1 MIDVFYVIVAF
12 FSGWFTIQYL
22 DIEFH
27 YLSTVLLALVIL
39 VCIRFNRKRQIQQKY
54 LRCVIGI
61 FSFGLSFAIVLG
73 HHIHVEDIY
82 SGTIK
87 DNYILSYGFVD
98 VVALFAI
105 MYGICEIVKR
115 LYSVCLQ
122 YAGRLSIQYNQ
133 DGEISFKFLLVI
145 ALILFVL
152 WLPYLY
158 VYYPGFI
165 FSDTMSSIQ
174 QAVGIA
180 GWNNH
185 HPVMYTMFIK
195 VCLKVGSFLG
205 GDNTI
210 GCVIYCIS
218 QMLYMSICLSYLL
231 CWLYKR
237 MNIPR
242 VLLGVMIVF
251 YGVTPYF
258 AQMSIA
264 MWKDPVFSVTLVAMT
279 VLLTDVILSRGTV
292 LLKNPFLWGIYIFL
306 ALVTIF
312 VRNNGIYIMLF
323 VGFVLLIVYCLKRK
337 KDIGKSL
344 RKLAICT
351 IVILV
356 FSQLITGPLYNKLGI
371 QKETVESY
379 GIFLN
384 QMARVAACQGNMSD
398 EDKEYMDQLLPIEL
412 YESTYRPCCVD
423 MLKWDANFNS
433 SVLENGFFERYFSM
447 LLKNPKLFFEG
458 WELQTYGFW
467 TVNCEE
473 INYYP
478 GNIMGGVPRNYYP
491 DYYKSE
497 LDTYGIQTGKYVND
511 PILTKIFPIED
522 PAIPIG
528 IINWFAIFLIIL
540 VIVFRQETLLV
551 ALVPTAGLM
560 ITLIVASPISY
571 WPRYAA
577 AEQYLVPFYLVL
589 FCYVFKQKIM
599 EKGEK

>member
-1 MIDVFYVIVAF
+1 MIDIFCFIVAF
-12 FSGWFTIQYL
+12 LSGWFTIQYL
-22 DIEFH
+22 GIGFS
-27 YLSTVLLALVIL
+27 YLSAVLLALVIL
-39 VCIRFNRKRQIQQKY
+39 ACIKFNRKRQIQQKY
-54 LRCVIGI
+54 LQCVIGI
-61 FSFGLSFAIVLG
+61 FSFGLSVVIVLG
-73 HHIHVEDIY
+73 RHIHVEDIY
-82 SGTIK
+82 SGTIT
-87 DNYILSYGFVD
+87 DNYILSFGVMD
-98 VVALFAI
+98 VVAVLAI
-105 MYGICEIVKR
+105 TYGIYEIVKR

-122 YAGRLSIQYNQ
+122 YAGRLSLQYNQ
-133 DGEISFKFLLVI
+133 DGKISFKLLLVI

-312 VRNNGIYIMLF
+312 VRNNGIYITLF

-337 KDIGKSL
+337 EDIGKSL
-344 RKLAICT
+344 RKLVLCT
-351 IVILV
+351 IVVLV
-356 FSQLITGPLYNKLGI
+356 FSQLITGPLYNQLGI

-384 QMARVAACQGNMSD
+384 QMARVAAYQGNMSD

-423 MLKWDANFNS
+423 MLKWDANFNP

-473 INYYP
+473 INYYS

-497 LDTYGIQTGKYVND
+497 LDTYGIQVGKYVND

-528 IINWFAIFLIIL
+528 IINWFVIILIIL
-540 VIVFRQETLLV
+540 AIIVRQEVLLV
-551 ALVPTAGLM
+551 ALAPTAGLM